1 MFCKVLTL
9 GLNLNELH
17 PRILRLASVYP
28 ITQVAEPGAGAP
40 APDFLD
46 PGVFVAGRDSFTGNG
61 DPVLGAAVLEGDGD
75 SLGVLL
81 DVVELSEMRSVSH

>member
-17 PRILRLASVYP
+17 PRILRLASVYA
-28 ITQVAEPGAGAP
+28 IAQVAEPGARAP
-40 APDFLD
+40 APDLLD
-46 PGVFVAGRDSFTGNG
+46 SGVFVAGGDSLAGDGN
-61 DPVLGAAVLEGDGD
+61 PVLVAAVLEGDGD